1 MSNFKVIGIVNA
13 TTIKV
18 SPNWTFPKSD
28 GTGLI
33 DDRIK
38 ITGLNVA
45 DNDARV
51 ISRLS
56 SFLIGKEVEAYNP
69 TITVGQ
75 VAPIECNIYLAKT
88 DIVYYFPEYHPA

>member
-1 MSNFKVIGIVNA
+1 MNNFKVIGIVNA

-18 SPNWTFPKSD
+18 SPQWTFPKSD
-28 GTGLI
+28 GTDLI
-33 DDRIK
+33 DDKIR

-45 DNDARV
+45 DDDTQV

-56 SFLIGKEVEAYNP
+56 SFLISKEIEAYNP

-75 VAPIECNIYLAKT
+75 VAPIECNIFLAKT